1 MTSKRRLHGKRKFS
15 RVDLIDAMKM
25 RLRGVRLVE
34 ISKITGIERSYISKL
49 FNASFNCTGWR
60 YRELPDKLRLEVLK
74 AALKKYEK
82 HVERLKAEVV
92 LLELET
98 RAKNGGVQGIQS
110 TQ

>member
-1 MTSKRRLHGKRKFS
+1 MTPKRRLHGKRKFS

-49 FNASFNCTGWR
+49 FNATVNCTGWR
-60 YRELPDKLRLEVLK
+60 YRELPDKLRLEILK
-74 AALKKYEK
+74 AGLKKYEK

-92 LLELET
+92 LVELDVA
-98 RAKNGGVQGIQS
+98 AKEWGFKP
-110 TQ
+110 